1 MRNGE
6 MPAVRNRIFE
16 DFSESGIVR
25 NRILLG
31 KMSTKKRNAM
41 KDNSFCFPAFFT
53 KKNQIQKKSP
63 APTAIFW
70 PSLAWNN
77 GFLALRR
84 GAQESIPYS
93 AGTLFQTRFFCSMG
107 QKHSQGGSGGA
118 APHPLNG
125 TQLRGIP
132 DSSQLRESTK
142 LWFSLGGP

>member
-6 MPAVRNRIFE
+6 MSAVRNRIFE

-25 NRILLG
+25 NLVLLG

-41 KDNSFCFPAFFT
+41 EDKSFYFPAFFT
-53 KKNQIQKKSP
+53 KKKSKIQKKSP

-77 GFLALRR
+77 GFLTLRR

-107 QKHSQGGSGGA
+107 QKHSQGGVRGGQR
-118 APHPLNG
+118 PP
-125 TQLRGIP
+125 R
-132 DSSQLRESTK
+132 
-142 LWFSLGGP
+142 